1 MTIDS
6 SLSCQDAVISNRGAS
21 CNSRLRN
28 DKAVIADLN
37 IMTYMYQI
45 VDFSAASDNSII
57 HGTIIDSRTCTN
69 LAVITID
76 ESDEARQVREDSG
89 EEPGFSIEGE
99 ELEKLISA
107 LAKIV

>member
-69 LAVITID
+69 LAVITNH
-76 ESDEARQVREDSG
+76 SPA
-89 EEPGFSIEGE
+89 
-99 ELEKLISA
+99 KLADMGMMSLFIG
-107 LAKIV
+107 